1 MNKHIAENNWGYR
14 VKNLGHQREHE
25 FCGDF
30 GIDPPIKGQDK
41 ADAQFKNGQTVSL
54 KRGSRL
60 QLQSTSMTSSKMDII
75 DVGDLMKMCC
85 SAVDR
90 QIDIAPHMM
99 NLCEA
104 LQDSSNRASFFR
116 QVMFGS
122 KDGTFVDFISFKE
135 PNVSLWHLFARE
147 DVVNCMANELQAF
160 TSQARTYDQQ
170 DARKVVLKGLISKVN
185 DRMVNIIENEVRLRE
200 GKPNFV
206 SIANKQKLVPMLQ
219 CSIGNAQTIFEGE
232 KARLIGYGNFSS
244 IGLI

>member
-1 MNKHIAENNWGYR
+1 MNNYIAEKNWGYR
-14 VKNLGHQREHE
+14 VKNLGHQREDE
-25 FCGDF
+25 FCEDL

-41 ADAQFKNGQTVSL
+41 ADAQFRNGQTVSL

-60 QLQSTSMTSSKMDII
+60 QLQSTSMTSDKMDII

-85 SAVDR
+85 LATNQ

-99 NLCEA
+99 KLCKA
-104 LQDSSNRASFFR
+104 LQDSSTLASFFR

-122 KDGTFVDFISFKE
+122 KNGTFVDFIGFKE
-135 PNVSLWHLFARE
+135 LNFPVWHLFSRE
-147 DVVNCMANELQAF
+147 DTVNSMTNQLKVF

-170 DARKVVLKGLISKVN
+170 DARKVIIKGSIRQTS
-185 DRMVNIIENEVRLRE
+185 DRMVNIIENEVRIRK

-206 SIANKQKLVPMLQ
+206 SIANKQKLVQILQ
-219 CSIGNAQTIFEGE
+219 SSIAKPQTIFKDG
-232 KARLIGYGNFSS
+232 KIHLIGYGSFSS